1 MENKQSA
8 QSYQAAS
15 DFEKGCYW
23 HFGLDSGRDS
33 GPNNAMLQNFKGKPY
48 RALVREAIQNS
59 LDAVDDITSPVVVE
73 ISFASIKRNSYPNF
87 FTLKEHIRA
96 CADYYNDN
104 QKFVQ
109 KCNKSLSIFEGN
121 AYADVPYIKIA
132 DYNTKGM
139 HYDSV
144 GTTSPFYAFVRS
156 AGVSSKNDQ
165 GSGGSFGFGKAAYFQ
180 LSSISSILVS
190 TLTKQQEYV
199 FEGISSLSTHSYNGQ
214 KVSDVGYYDNNN
226 GKPVTDKESIPSRFI
241 RNEVGTTVYILGF
254 PKEEKE
260 DAIGEMISET
270 LRSFWLAIYRDK
282 LVVKIS
288 GEIISSK
295 SLGQYMINYYP
306 DQTDETRNR
315 GLENPHPYFL
325 AVSGVDNEECY
336 RFQDNLSEL
345 GTCQLYLM
353 KTNVSK
359 DKIMYMR
366 APNMLVYSKRLGT
379 SYGLHG
385 VFICE
390 DKKGDSLLRELEN
403 PAHDE
408 WNPNNY
414 RDGRDKKDRRG
425 EEVLTTIA
433 QYIKKCAASIFTDN
447 ENSVLSI
454 LGTEETLYIPE
465 NLIEDDSEET
475 AKNKTELSNDAV
487 MTTEVKE
494 GPKISSNVEESKVG
508 AVRIKQKGSGRIV
521 ESGESSENTILA
533 GIGGHTLTKS
543 NKKGGLPT
551 AGNQVKN
558 IAIDNEGG
566 THKICIPLSF
576 RVAIKKM
583 NGKIYHSLIVH
594 SPRDIIEG
602 ELEILSGG
610 EQNDEIE
617 KIASTNNGQLN
628 GNIITGVVLEEG
640 KNIIDL
646 LFSDNM
652 RHAIKLNAYENQ

>member
-1 MENKQSA
+1 MENKESVH
-8 QSYQAAS
+8 SYQAA
-15 DFEKGCYW
+15 DDPEKGCCW

-73 ISFASIKRNSYPNF
+73 ISFASIKRNNYPNF

-109 KCNKSLSIFEGN
+109 KCNNSLSIFEGN

-139 HYDSV
+139 HYDSI

-156 AGVSSKNDQ
+156 AGVSSKNEQ

-199 FEGISSLSTHSYNGQ
+199 FEGISSLSTHFYNGQ

-226 GKPVTDKESIPSRFI
+226 GKPVTDKERIPSRFI

-295 SLGQYMINYYP
+295 SLGQYMTNYYP

-325 AVSGVDNEECY
+325 AVSGVDNEKCY

-425 EEVLTTIA
+425 EAALTTIS
-433 QYIKKCAASIFTDN
+433 QFIKRKAASIFIDN
-447 ENSVLSI
+447 ERSGLDI

-465 NLIEDDSEET
+465 DLIDEASDCQDGIKS
-475 AKNKTELSNDAV
+475 NLSNDSV
-487 MTTEVKE
+487 LTTEIND
-494 GPKISSNVEESKVG
+494 GPKVQSKVEETKIG
-508 AVRIKQKGSGRIV
+508 AIRIKQKGSGRIIEPN
-521 ESGESSENTILA
+521 ESVENTILA

-558 IAIDNEGG
+558 IVVDNSGG
-566 THKICIPLSF
+566 SHKICIPLQF
-576 RVAIKKM
+576 RVAVKRLNDK
-583 NGKIYHSLIVH
+583 NFHCLIIH

-602 ELEILSGG
+602 ELEILSSG
-610 EQNDEIE
+610 EQNDEME
-617 KIASTNNGQLN
+617 KIEWTDNGQIN
-628 GNIITGVVLEEG
+628 GNTITGVVLEEG
-640 KNIIDL
+640 KNIIHL

>member
-1 MENKQSA
+1 MENKQQELS
-8 QSYQAAS
+8 SQANT
-15 DFEKGCYW
+15 DPEMDCRW
-23 HFGLDSGRDS
+23 HFGPDSGRDS
-33 GPNNAMLQNFKGKPY
+33 GPNNAMMQNFKGKPY

-73 ISFASIKRNSYPNF
+73 ISFASMKRNNYPNF
-87 FTLKEHIRA
+87 FTLKEHISA
-96 CADYYNDN
+96 CADYYNEN
-104 QKFVQ
+104 KKFVQ
-109 KCNKSLSIFEGN
+109 KCNDSLSIFEGN
-121 AYADVPYIKIA
+121 TYADVPYIKIA

-139 HYDSV
+139 HYDAI

-180 LSSISSILVS
+180 LSCISSILVS

-199 FEGISSLSTHSYNGQ
+199 FEGISSWSTHIYNGE
-214 KVSDVGYYDNNN
+214 KVCDVGFYDNNN
-226 GKPVTDKESIPSRFI
+226 GNPITDKDMIPKRFI
-241 RNEVGTTVYILGF
+241 REDIGTTVYILGF

-270 LRSFWLAIYRDK
+270 LRSFWLAIHRNK
-282 LVVKIS
+282 LLVKIN
-288 GEIISSK
+288 GEIISSE
-295 SLGQYMINYYP
+295 SLEQYITSYYP
-306 DQTDETRNR
+306 DPTDESRNR
-315 GLENPHPYFL
+315 GLENPHPYYL
-325 AVSGVDNEECY
+325 AVSGVDNEKCY
-336 RFQDNLSEL
+336 SFQDDLSDL

-366 APNMLVYSKRLGT
+366 APNMLVYSRRLGT

-425 EEVLTTIA
+425 EDALTTIA
-433 QYIKKCAASIFTDN
+433 QYIKKCAASIFADN
-447 ENSVLSI
+447 ESSVLSI

-465 NLIEDDSEET
+465 NLIDEDPEET
-475 AKNKTELSNDAV
+475 STNKSELSNNAA
-487 MTTEVKE
+487 MTTEIKD
-494 GPKISSNVEESKVG
+494 GPKISSKVDEAKVG
-508 AVRIKQKGSGRIV
+508 AVRIKQTGSGHIV
-521 ESGESSENTILA
+521 ESDESTENTILA

-558 IAIDNEGG
+558 IVVDNSGG
-566 THKICIPLSF
+566 SHKICIPLSF
-576 RVAIKKM
+576 RVAVKRLNDK
-583 NGKIYHSLIVH
+583 NFHCLIIH

-602 ELEILSGG
+602 ELEILSSG
-610 EQNDEIE
+610 EQNDEME
-617 KIASTNNGQLN
+617 KIEWTDNGQIN
-628 GNIITGVVLEEG
+628 GNTITGVVLEEG
-640 KNIIDL
+640 KNTIHL

>member
-1 MENKQSA
+1 MENKQS
-8 QSYQAAS
+8 SQATS
-15 DFEKGCYW
+15 DPEMGCCW
-23 HFGLDSGRDS
+23 HFGLDAGRDS
-33 GPNNAMLQNFKGKPY
+33 GPNNAMMQNFKGKPY

-59 LDAVDDITSPVVVE
+59 LDAVDDTASPVVVE
-73 ISFASIKRNSYPNF
+73 ISFGDIKRNNYPNF
-87 FTLKEHIRA
+87 FTLKEHIKA
-96 CADYYNDN
+96 CADYYHDN

-109 KCNKSLSIFEGN
+109 KCNDSLSILEGN
-121 AYADVPYIKIA
+121 RYADVPYIKIA

-139 HYDSV
+139 RYDAV

-180 LSSISSILVS
+180 LSCISSILVT
-190 TLTKQQEYV
+190 TLTKEQEYV
-199 FEGISSLSTHSYNGQ
+199 FEGISSLSTHYYNDQ

-226 GKPVTDKESIPSRFI
+226 GNPVTNKENIPKRFV
-241 RNEVGTTVYILGF
+241 REEVGTTVFILGF

-260 DAIGEMISET
+260 DAIAEMISET
-270 LRSFWLAIYRDK
+270 LRSFWLAIHRSK
-282 LVVKIS
+282 LVVKIN
-288 GEIISSK
+288 GEIISSE
-295 SLGQYMINYYP
+295 SLGQYMANYYP

-315 GLENPHPYFL
+315 GLENPHPYYL
-325 AVSGVDNEECY
+325 AVSRVDNERCY
-336 RFQDNLSEL
+336 SFQDDLSEL

-408 WNPNNY
+408 WHPNNY
-414 RDGRDKKDRRG
+414 RDGRNKKDRRG
-425 EEVLTTIA
+425 EDALTTIA

-465 NLIEDDSEET
+465 NLINDYSEE
-475 AKNKTELSNDAV
+475 AGANKSEMSNDAV
-487 MTTEVKE
+487 MTTEIKD
-494 GPKISSNVEESKVG
+494 GPKISSKGDDSKVG

-521 ESGESSENTILA
+521 ETGESTENTILA
-533 GIGGHTLTKS
+533 GIGGHTLRKS

-566 THKICIPLSF
+566 THKICIPLPF
-576 RVAIKKM
+576 RVAIKKL
-583 NGKIYHSLIVH
+583 NGKIFHSLIVH

-617 KIASTNNGQLN
+617 KIEWTDNGQLN

-640 KNIIDL
+640 KNIINL